1 MGFSSLDDFINATTN
16 LGQNWREDWNKL
28 SHPVTA
34 AVAGEWSCLFGTAGA
49 PTNGILNGGTNNSFQ
64 SLCDR
69 STGAMNHGGNV
80 SPKTKHGLI
89 TAAGSGAL
97 TTAPATL
104 MLVDMLGYY
113 RRNNLAVTGDLA
125 TINGTTF
132 THLTA
137 DSRLLHAAYD
147 MADFTRVR
155 VSNSGGA
162 LPAGLVD
169 ATDYWT
175 RRFSATQ
182 SDLYP
187 TFDDAIAL
195 TNKIVISSAGTGTH
209 TVTAGLPRYEDGAGV
224 KAFSVVSTVLGAG
237 VPTLRAT
244 YTNSLGVAGRLTPGT
259 LPISKT
265 AAAVGLIEYSGTG
278 AGKYGPFLPM
288 AAGDAGIRSIEQTNY
303 SVTHVSGETAWCLCR
318 PLTSLPIGAVGVIT
332 ERDLLNQFPSL
343 PRIRD
348 GACLAWLLMNGAA
361 TPANSGFYGNVDF
374 GWN

>member
-1 MGFSSLDDFINATTN
+1 MGFASLDEFINATTN
-16 LGQNWREDWNKL
+16 LGQSWREDWNKL

-34 AVAGEWSCLFGTAGA
+34 AVAGEWSALFGLAGA
-49 PTNGILNGGTNNSFQ
+49 PTNGILNAGTNNSFQ
-64 SLCDR
+64 SLCDQ
-69 STGAMNHGGNV
+69 SAGAMLHGGNV

-89 TAAGSGAL
+89 TAAGSGAV
-97 TTAPATL
+97 TTAPSTL

-113 RRNNLAVTGDLA
+113 RRNNLTVTGDLA
-125 TINGTTF
+125 CINDTTF

-147 MADFTRVR
+147 MSSFTRVQ
-155 VSNSGGA
+155 VSTTGT
-162 LPAGLVD
+162 LPSGLVA

-175 RRFSATQ
+175 VRFSATQ

-187 TFDDAIAL
+187 TFADAIAL
-195 TNKIVISSAGTGTH
+195 TNKVTLSSTGSGTH
-209 TVTAGLPRYEDGAGV
+209 TITAGLPRYEDGAGV
-224 KAFSVVSTVLGAG
+224 QLFSVVTTVLGAG

-244 YTNSLGVAGRLTPGT
+244 YTNSLGTAGRLTPGT
-259 LPISKT
+259 LPISK
-265 AAAVGLIEYSGTG
+265 ASGAVGLIEYSGTG
-278 AGKYGPFLPM
+278 AGKYGPFMPR
-288 AAGDAGIRSIEQTNY
+288 AAGDAGIRSLQQTNY
-303 SVTHVSGETAWCLCR
+303 SVTHTSGETAWCLCR
-318 PLTSLPIGAVGVIT
+318 PLTSLPIGAVGAIT

-361 TPANSGFYGNVDF
+361 TPANSGFYGNVEF